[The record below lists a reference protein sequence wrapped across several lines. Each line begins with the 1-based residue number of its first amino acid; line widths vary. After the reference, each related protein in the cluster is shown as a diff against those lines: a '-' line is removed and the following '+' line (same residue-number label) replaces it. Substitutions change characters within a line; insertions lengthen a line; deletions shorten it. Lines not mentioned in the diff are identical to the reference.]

1 MLIIIIAYKIIALQ
15 KKIIVL
21 QIMIAE
27 NYPLSWTLSTIFKN
41 VP

>member
-1 MLIIIIAYKIIALQ
+1 MLIIIIAYKIIAL